1 MKQTDSRKHQRTPII
16 ATNIKTGESQE
27 FYGVRECG
35 RQLGIDHSSM
45 IQAIKGKRKQAGG
58 YTFKYAEKKIMKESQ
73 FSKQVVKYLKEK
85 GALVNVNTANMFDKV
100 GRADIECCYK
110 GYWISLELK
119 VGNYQPDPLQISYL
133 QKVRDA
139 HGFGLLLR
147 DNLHDLMV
155 LLSCID
161 NGIARQYEQP
171 KLPEIKIGDVEFD

>member
-1 MKQTDSRKHQRTPII
+1 
-16 ATNIKTGESQE
+16 
-27 FYGVRECG
+27 
-35 RQLGIDHSSM
+35 
-45 IQAIKGKRKQAGG
+45 
-58 YTFKYAEKKIMKESQ
+58 MKESQ

-85 GALVNVNTANMFDKV
+85 GALVNVNTANMFDRV
-100 GRADIECCYK
+100 GRSDIEACYK
-110 GYWISLELK
+110 GRFIALELK

-139 HGFGLLLR
+139 HGFGLILR

-171 KLPEIKIGDVEFD
+171 KLPEIEIGEIEYD